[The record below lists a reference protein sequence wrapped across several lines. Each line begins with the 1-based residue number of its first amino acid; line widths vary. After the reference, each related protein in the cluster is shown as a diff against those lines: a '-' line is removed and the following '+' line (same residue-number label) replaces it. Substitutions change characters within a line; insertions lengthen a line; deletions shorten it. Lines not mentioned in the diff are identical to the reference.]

1 MTIHYDV
8 WGPARIPTLFGAQYF
23 IIFIDECTQ
32 MTWVSLLSHKG
43 DICSMFQNLYKVVAT
58 QYQCQI

>member
-43 DICSMFQNLYKVVAT
+43 DVFSVF
-58 QYQCQI
+58 